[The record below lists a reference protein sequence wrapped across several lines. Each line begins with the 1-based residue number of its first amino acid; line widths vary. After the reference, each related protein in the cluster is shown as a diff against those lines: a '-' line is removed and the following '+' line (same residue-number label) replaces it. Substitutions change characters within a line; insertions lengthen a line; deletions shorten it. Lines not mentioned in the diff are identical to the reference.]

1 MRKKG
6 HDQLLQTIQLPKDLT
21 RLADRLPKSQYETD
35 KETNEATVKQKFRRN
50 PQEAEGQSQNF
61 SMDE

>member
-1 MRKKG
+1 MRKNG

-50 PQEAEGQSQNF
+50 PQEAEG
-61 SMDE
+61 